1 MPKTSGR
8 MTAVILHSASGQRFL
23 AIYWKRSKELS
34 ARFCD
39 KDLSNKD
46 LTNKLPQALSAQ
58 HLLREN

>member
-1 MPKTSGR
+1 